1 MLRLIYGKSGSGKSS
16 YCFSEISRL
25 IEEEKN
31 EKNRRKNNEIN
42 NKIYIITP
50 EQFSFTAERKLMDE
64 MEKIGCGAVISAE
77 VLTLS
82 RMAYRVMQ
90 EVGGGLESLSKCGK
104 AMLVYSIL
112 SNNQKNLKFLGKSDE
127 NIDLSMRA
135 ITEFKK
141 HGVSVNDLLNEISSV
156 EDLYLKNKLQDM
168 SLIYKEFED
177 KISETYIEDTDL
189 LTLLAENLDKVDLV
203 KNSIIYIDEFSGFT
217 YQEYQVIKEFLR
229 LAKKVNITI
238 CVDNLDFNTNPDID
252 IYYPNKLTVKKLLNL
267 AKENDI
273 GLDDFIHLEKG
284 FRFKTEELQFLS
296 NNLYSNNSTNYGK
309 SVENLSLF
317 LAKNEYSEVENVA
330 KEIEEL
336 IRKEN
341 MRYRD
346 ISIITKNIENYSSLV
361 RAIFR
366 EYDIPVFIDEK
377 RDLNQNIIVQYVLS
391 ILEVLSKNFS
401 QEAVFSYIKL
411 GFFDYDKEEIF
422 KLENYCNKWG
432 IKQNKW
438 KKDFTYELDNE
449 KTKKEIERLNEIRK
463 EIIEPLLKLQEE
475 IKKDRTV
482 KNITL
487 SLYNFIINQNI
498 EEKISKKILE
508 LEEKDLLDLA
518 KEYKESYEIIIDIFD
533 KMVLIFDDEKI
544 TIDKYQKIFKIGL
557 KNSGLGKIPGT
568 ADQVILGDVDRSR
581 SHKVKVVFILGLND
595 GVFPS
600 SNKDEGFLND
610 SDREILKQDGIELA
624 NGTIDN
630 LYEDKF
636 NIYKAFTTAEEKLYL
651 SYSSSD
657 KDGKSLRPSVL
668 VSQIKKMFP
677 KMKEESDVI
686 NKKYE
691 IVNKK
696 VTYEELIENIAK
708 IRNKEKID
716 EIWYQIYNYY
726 KGQEEWNKKLTSDMQ
741 GLNYTNLPERI
752 KQENIDKLYGNTLKT
767 SISRL
772 EKYRGCPFSYYLQYG
787 LKLKEKET
795 LKVQSFNTGSF
806 MHETIDSFFQVVREE
821 DLDLAQIEEDKILEI
836 VSNIIDE
843 SLNLNKNFIFTATA
857 KYKVLVRRLKRII
870 TKALKYII
878 ITIVN
883 SDFEVSGTE
892 VEFGEKGKYEPIILE
907 LDNGKKIEITGKID
921 RIDTAK
927 NEDGKYLRIIDY
939 KSSAKNIDLNEVYA
953 GLQIQ
958 LLTYTDAICRKE
970 DIMPAG
976 IFYFSLLEQ
985 MANAD
990 KRLNEDEI
998 EEMIRKNFKM
1008 KGLIIADVKI
1018 IKMNDNTLKS
1028 GTSDLVPAGITL
1040 KGEINQRNTNGVK
1053 QEEFKVLQEYI
1064 YKTIKDISKEILS
1077 GNIDLKP
1084 YNKQGKTPCEY
1095 CEYKTI
1101 CGFNPRFDD
1110 NKYNY
1115 IDKKSKDDILRK
1127 MKNET

>member
-16 YCFSEISRL
+16 FCFTEISKL
-25 IEEEKN
+25 IEEGKA
-31 EKNRRKNNEIN
+31 

-64 MEKIGCGAVISAE
+64 MEKMGCGAVISAE

-141 HGVSVNDLLNEISSV
+141 HGVSVDDLLSEISGV

-177 KISETYIEDTDL
+177 KISESYIEDTDL
-189 LTLLAENLDKVDLV
+189 LTLLAKNLDKVDLV

-229 LAKKVNITI
+229 LAKEVNITI
-238 CVDNLDFNTNPDID
+238 CTDNLDFNTNPDID

-273 GLDDFIHLEKG
+273 GTDEFVHLEKG
-284 FRFKTEELQFLS
+284 LRFKTEELQFLS
-296 NNLYSNNSTNYGK
+296 SNLYSNNSTIYGK
-309 SVENLSLF
+309 DVENLSLF

-330 KEIEEL
+330 KKIEEL

-401 QEAVFSYIKL
+401 SEAVFSYIKL
-411 GFFDYDKEEIF
+411 GFFDYEKEEIF

-438 KKDFTYELDNE
+438 KKDFKYELDNE

-475 IKKDRTV
+475 IKKDRNV
-482 KNITL
+482 KNITIA
-487 SLYNFIINQNI
+487 LYNFIINQNI
-498 EEKISKKILE
+498 EEKISKKISK

-518 KEYKESYEIIIDIFD
+518 KEYKESYEIILDIFD

-568 ADQVILGDVDRSR
+568 ADQVILGDIDRSR

-677 KMKEESDVI
+677 EMKEESDVI

-708 IRNKEKID
+708 IKNREKID

-726 KGQEEWNKKLTSDMQ
+726 KEQEEWNKKLTSDMQ

-787 LKLKEKET
+787 LRLKEKET
-795 LKVQSFNTGSF
+795 LKIQSFNTGSF
-806 MHETIDSFFQVVREE
+806 MHETIDSFFKVVREE
-821 DLDLAQIEEDKILEI
+821 DIDLAEIEEDKILEI

-907 LDNGKKIEITGKID
+907 LDSGKKIEITGKID

-1028 GTSDLVPAGITL
+1028 GTSNLVPAGITT

-1053 QEEFKVLQEYI
+1053 QEEFKILQEYI

-1077 GNIDLKP
+1077 GKIDLKP

-1101 CGFNPRFDD
+1101 CGFNTKLNN

-1115 IDKKSKDDILRK
+1115 IDKKTKDDILNK
-1127 MKNET
+1127 MRQNGDGAFFVSNVK

>member
-1 MLRLIYGKSGSGKSS
+1 MSLRLIYGKSGSGKSS
-16 YCFSEISRL
+16 YCFSEISKL
-25 IEEEKN
+25 IEEGKA
-31 EKNRRKNNEIN
+31 

-64 MEKIGCGAVISAE
+64 MEKIGYGAVISAE

-141 HGVSVNDLLNEISSV
+141 HGVSVDDLLSEISGV

-177 KISETYIEDTDL
+177 KISESYIEDTDL

-229 LAKKVNITI
+229 LAKEVNITI
-238 CVDNLDFNTNPDID
+238 CTDNLDFNTNPDID

-273 GLDDFIHLEKG
+273 GLDEFVHLEKG
-284 FRFKTEELQFLS
+284 LRFKTEELQFLS
-296 NNLYSNNSTNYGK
+296 SNLYSNNSTIYGK
-309 SVENLSLF
+309 DVENLSLF

-330 KEIEEL
+330 KKIEEL

-401 QEAVFSYIKL
+401 SEEVFSYIKL
-411 GFFDYDKEEIF
+411 GFFDYEKEEIF

-438 KKDFTYELDNE
+438 KKDFTYELE
-449 KTKKEIERLNEIRK
+449 IESKKKEVERLNEIRK

-475 IKKDRTV
+475 IKKNRTV
-482 KNITL
+482 KNITIA
-487 SLYNFIINQNI
+487 LYNFIINQNI
-498 EEKISKKILE
+498 EEKISKKISE

-581 SHKVKVVFILGLND
+581 SHKVRAVFILGLND

-668 VSQIKKMFP
+668 ISQIKKMFP

-708 IRNKEKID
+708 IKNKEKID

-741 GLNYTNLPERI
+741 GLNYTNLPEKI

-806 MHETIDSFFQVVREE
+806 MHETIDSFFKVVREE
-821 DLDLAQIEEDKILEI
+821 DIDLAEIEEDKILEI

-1028 GTSDLVPAGITL
+1028 GTSNLVPAGITT

-1053 QEEFKVLQEYI
+1053 QEEFKILQEYI

-1077 GNIDLKP
+1077 GKIDLKP

-1101 CGFNPRFDD
+1101 CGFNSKLNN

-1115 IDKKSKDDILRK
+1115 IYKKTKDDILNK
-1127 MKNET
+1127 MRQNGDGSFFVPNVK

>member
-16 YCFSEISRL
+16 FCFSEISKL
-25 IEEEKN
+25 IEEGKA
-31 EKNRRKNNEIN
+31 

-141 HGVSVNDLLNEISSV
+141 HGVSVDDLLSEISGV

-177 KISETYIEDTDL
+177 KISESYIEDTDL
-189 LTLLAENLDKVDLV
+189 LTLLAKNLDKVDLV

-229 LAKKVNITI
+229 LAKEVNITI
-238 CVDNLDFNTNPDID
+238 CTDNLDFNTNPDID

-273 GLDDFIHLEKG
+273 GLDEFVHLEKG
-284 FRFKTEELQFLS
+284 LRFKTEELQFLS
-296 NNLYSNNSTNYGK
+296 SNLYSNNSTIYGK
-309 SVENLSLF
+309 DVENLSLF

-330 KEIEEL
+330 KKIEEL

-401 QEAVFSYIKL
+401 SEAVFSYIKL
-411 GFFDYDKEEIF
+411 GFFDYEKEEIF

-438 KKDFTYELDNE
+438 KKDFTYELE
-449 KTKKEIERLNEIRK
+449 IESKKKEVGRLNEIRK

-475 IKKDRTV
+475 IKKNRTV
-482 KNITL
+482 KNITIA
-487 SLYNFIINQNI
+487 LYNFIINQNI
-498 EEKISKKILE
+498 EEKISKKISE

-544 TIDKYQKIFKIGL
+544 TVDKYQKIFKIGL

-568 ADQVILGDVDRSR
+568 ADQVILGNVDRSR
-581 SHKVKVVFILGLND
+581 SHKVRAVFILGLND

-668 VSQIKKMFP
+668 ISQIKKMFP

-708 IRNKEKID
+708 IKNKEKID

-741 GLNYTNLPERI
+741 GLNYTNLPEKI

-806 MHETIDSFFQVVREE
+806 MHETIDSFFKVVREE
-821 DLDLAQIEEDKILEI
+821 DIDLAEIEEDKILEI

-870 TKALKYII
+870 TKALKYVI

-1018 IKMNDNTLKS
+1018 IKMNDNILKS
-1028 GTSDLVPAGITL
+1028 GTSNLVPAGITT

-1053 QEEFKVLQEYI
+1053 QEEFKILQEYI

-1077 GNIDLKP
+1077 GKIDLKP

-1101 CGFNPRFDD
+1101 CGFNPKLNN

-1115 IDKKSKDDILRK
+1115 IDRKSKDDILNK
-1127 MKNET
+1127 MRQNGDGAFFVSNVK

>member
-1 MLRLIYGKSGSGKSS
+1 MLRLIYGKSGSSKSS
-16 YCFSEISRL
+16 YCFSEISKL
-25 IEEEKN
+25 IEEGKA
-31 EKNRRKNNEIN
+31 

-64 MEKIGCGAVISAE
+64 MEKMGCGAVISAE

-127 NIDLSMRA
+127 NIDLSIRA

-141 HGVSVNDLLNEISSV
+141 HGVSVNDLLSEISGV

-177 KISETYIEDTDL
+177 KISESYIEDTDL
-189 LTLLAENLDKVDLV
+189 LTLLAGNLDKVDLV

-229 LAKKVNITI
+229 LAKEVNITI
-238 CVDNLDFNTNPDID
+238 CTDNLDFNTNPDID

-273 GLDDFIHLEKG
+273 GLDEFVHLEKG
-284 FRFKTEELQFLS
+284 LRFKTEELQFLS
-296 NNLYSNNSTNYGK
+296 SNLYSNNSTIYGK
-309 SVENLSLF
+309 DVENLSLF

-330 KEIEEL
+330 RKIEKL
-336 IRKEN
+336 VRKEN

-366 EYDIPVFIDEK
+366 EYDIPVFIDER

-401 QEAVFSYIKL
+401 SEAVFSYIKL
-411 GFFDYDKEEIF
+411 GFFDYEKEEIF

-438 KKDFTYELDNE
+438 KKDFTYELEIDS
-449 KTKKEIERLNEIRK
+449 KKKEIERLNEIRK

-475 IKKDRTV
+475 IKKNRTV
-482 KNITL
+482 KNITVA
-487 SLYNFIINQNI
+487 LYNFIINKNI
-498 EEKISKKILE
+498 EEKISKKISD

-581 SHKVKVVFILGLND
+581 SHKVKAVFILGLND

-668 VSQIKKMFP
+668 ISQIKKMFP

-708 IRNKEKID
+708 IKNREKID

-741 GLNYTNLPERI
+741 GLNYTNLPEKI

-806 MHETIDSFFQVVREE
+806 MHETIDSFFKVVREE
-821 DLDLAQIEEDKILEI
+821 DIDLAQIEEDKILEI

-907 LDNGKKIEITGKID
+907 LENGKKIEITGKID

-1028 GTSDLVPAGITL
+1028 GTSNLVPAGITT

-1053 QEEFKVLQEYI
+1053 QEEFKILQEYI

-1077 GNIDLKP
+1077 GKIDLKP

-1101 CGFNPRFDD
+1101 CGFNPKLNN

-1115 IDKKSKDDILRK
+1115 IDKKTKDDILNK

>member
-1 MLRLIYGKSGSGKSS
+1 MRLRLIYGKSGSGKSS
-16 YCFSEISRL
+16 FCFSEISKL
-25 IEEEKN
+25 IEKGEA
-31 EKNRRKNNEIN
+31 

-141 HGVSVNDLLNEISSV
+141 HGVSVDDLLSEISGV

-177 KISETYIEDTDL
+177 KISESYIEDTDL
-189 LTLLAENLDKVDLV
+189 LTLLAKNLDKVDLV

-229 LAKKVNITI
+229 LAKEVNITI
-238 CVDNLDFNTNPDID
+238 CTDNLDFNTNPDID

-273 GLDDFIHLEKG
+273 GLDEFVHLEKG
-284 FRFKTEELQFLS
+284 LRFKTEELQFLS
-296 NNLYSNNSTNYGK
+296 SNLYSNNSTIYGK
-309 SVENLSLF
+309 DVENLSLF

-330 KEIEEL
+330 KKIEEL

-377 RDLNQNIIVQYVLS
+377 RDLNQNIIVQNVLS

-401 QEAVFSYIKL
+401 SEAVFSYIKL

-438 KKDFTYELDNE
+438 KKDFKYELDNE

-463 EIIEPLLKLQEE
+463 EIIEPLLKLQEDIRKE
-475 IKKDRTV
+475 KTV

-487 SLYNFIINQNI
+487 ALYNFIINQNI
-498 EEKISKKILE
+498 EEKISKKISE

-581 SHKVKVVFILGLND
+581 SHKVRAVFILGLND

-668 VSQIKKMFP
+668 ISQIKKMFP

-708 IRNKEKID
+708 IKNKEKID

-741 GLNYTNLPERI
+741 GLNYTNLPEKI

-806 MHETIDSFFQVVREE
+806 MHETIDSFFKVVREE
-821 DLDLAQIEEDKILEI
+821 DIDLAEIEEDKILEI

-870 TKALKYII
+870 TKALKYVI

-1028 GTSDLVPAGITL
+1028 GTSNLVPAGITT

-1053 QEEFKVLQEYI
+1053 QEEFKILQEYI

-1077 GNIDLKP
+1077 GKIDLKP

-1101 CGFNPRFDD
+1101 CGFNPKLNN

-1115 IDKKSKDDILRK
+1115 IDKKTKDDILNK

>member
-16 YCFSEISRL
+16 YCFSEISKL
-25 IEEEKN
+25 IEEGKA
-31 EKNRRKNNEIN
+31 

-64 MEKIGCGAVISAE
+64 MEKIGCGAVVSAE

-141 HGVSVNDLLNEISSV
+141 HGVSVDDLLSEISGV

-177 KISETYIEDTDL
+177 KISESYIEDTDL

-229 LAKKVNITI
+229 LAKEVNITI
-238 CVDNLDFNTNPDID
+238 CTDNLDFNTNPDID

-273 GLDDFIHLEKG
+273 GLDEFVHLEKG
-284 FRFKTEELQFLS
+284 LRFKTEELQFLS
-296 NNLYSNNSTNYGK
+296 SNLYSNNSTIYGK
-309 SVENLSLF
+309 DVENLSLF

-330 KEIEEL
+330 KKIEEL

-401 QEAVFSYIKL
+401 TEAVFSYIKL
-411 GFFDYDKEEIF
+411 GFFDYEKEEIF

-438 KKDFTYELDNE
+438 KKDFTYELE
-449 KTKKEIERLNEIRK
+449 IESKKKEVERLNEIRK

-475 IKKDRTV
+475 IKKNRTV
-482 KNITL
+482 KNITIA
-487 SLYNFIINQNI
+487 LYNFIINQNI
-498 EEKISKKILE
+498 EEKISKKISE

-581 SHKVKVVFILGLND
+581 SHKVKAVFILGLND

-668 VSQIKKMFP
+668 ISQIKKMFP

-708 IRNKEKID
+708 IKNREKID

-741 GLNYTNLPERI
+741 GLNYTNLPEKI

-806 MHETIDSFFQVVREE
+806 MHETIDSFFKVVREE
-821 DLDLAQIEEDKILEI
+821 DIDLAQIEEDKILEI

-870 TKALKYII
+870 TKALKYVI

-1028 GTSDLVPAGITL
+1028 GTSNLVPAGITT

-1053 QEEFKVLQEYI
+1053 QEEFKILQEYI

-1077 GNIDLKP
+1077 GKIDLKP
-1084 YNKQGKTPCEY
+1084 YNKQGRTPCEY
-1095 CEYKTI
+1095 CEYKSI
-1101 CGFNPRFDD
+1101 CGFTPRLK
-1110 NKYNY
+1110 NNTYNY
-1115 IDKKSKDDILRK
+1115 IGKKSKDEILMK
-1127 MKNET
+1127 MRNETKGDGQ

>member
-16 YCFSEISRL
+16 FCFSEISKL
-25 IEEEKN
+25 IEKGEV
-31 EKNRRKNNEIN
+31 

-141 HGVSVNDLLNEISSV
+141 HGVSVNDLINEISGV

-189 LTLLAENLDKVDLV
+189 LTLLVENLDKVDLV

-229 LAKKVNITI
+229 LAKEVNITI

-273 GLDDFIHLEKG
+273 GLDDFVHLEKG
-284 FRFKTEELQFLS
+284 LLFKTEELQFLS
-296 NNLYSNNSTNYGK
+296 NNLYSNNSTIYGK
-309 SVENLSLF
+309 DVENLSLF
-317 LAKNEYSEVENVA
+317 LAKNEYSEVENTA
-330 KEIEEL
+330 KEIEKL
-336 IRKEN
+336 VRKEN

-401 QEAVFSYIKL
+401 SEAVFSYIKL

-438 KKDFTYELDNE
+438 KKDFTYELE
-449 KTKKEIERLNEIRK
+449 IESKKKEVERLNEIRK

-475 IKKDRTV
+475 IKKNRIV
-482 KNITL
+482 KNITIA
-487 SLYNFIINQNI
+487 LYNFIINQNI
-498 EEKISKKILE
+498 EEKISKKISE

-518 KEYKESYEIIIDIFD
+518 KEYKESYEIILDIFD

-568 ADQVILGDVDRSR
+568 ADQVILGDIDRSR

-610 SDREILKQDGIELA
+610 NDREILKQDGIELA

-668 VSQIKKMFP
+668 ISQIKKMFP

-787 LKLKEKET
+787 LRLKEKET
-795 LKVQSFNTGSF
+795 LKIQSFNTGSF
-806 MHETIDSFFQVVREE
+806 MHETIDSFFKVVREE
-821 DLDLAQIEEDKILEI
+821 DIDLAEIEEDKILEI

-907 LDNGKKIEITGKID
+907 LDSGKKIEITGKID

-1028 GTSDLVPAGITL
+1028 GTSNLVPAGITT

-1053 QEEFKVLQEYI
+1053 QEEFKILQEYI

-1077 GNIDLKP
+1077 GKIDLKP

-1101 CGFNPRFDD
+1101 CGFNTKLNN

-1115 IDKKSKDDILRK
+1115 IDKKTKDDILNK
-1127 MKNET
+1127 MRQNGDGAFFVSNVK

>member
-16 YCFSEISRL
+16 YCFSEISKL
-25 IEEEKN
+25 IEEGKA
-31 EKNRRKNNEIN
+31 

-141 HGVSVNDLLNEISSV
+141 HGVSVDDLLSEISGV

-177 KISETYIEDTDL
+177 KISESYIEDTDL
-189 LTLLAENLDKVDLV
+189 LTLLAKNLDKVDLV

-229 LAKKVNITI
+229 LAKEVNITI
-238 CVDNLDFNTNPDID
+238 CTDNLDFNTNPDID
-252 IYYPNKLTVKKLLNL
+252 IYYPNKITVKKLLNL

-273 GLDDFIHLEKG
+273 GLDDFVHLEKG
-284 FRFKTEELQFLS
+284 LRFKTEELQFLS
-296 NNLYSNNSTNYGK
+296 SNLYSNNSTIYGK
-309 SVENLSLF
+309 DVENLSLF

-330 KEIEEL
+330 KKIEEL

-401 QEAVFSYIKL
+401 SEAVFSYIKL
-411 GFFDYDKEEIF
+411 GFFDYEKEEIF

-438 KKDFTYELDNE
+438 KKDFTYELE
-449 KTKKEIERLNEIRK
+449 IESKKKEVERLNEIRK

-475 IKKDRTV
+475 IKKNRIV
-482 KNITL
+482 KNITIA
-487 SLYNFIINQNI
+487 LYNFIINQNI
-498 EEKISKKILE
+498 EEKISKKISE

-581 SHKVKVVFILGLND
+581 SHKVRAVFILGLND

-668 VSQIKKMFP
+668 ISQIKKMFP

-708 IRNKEKID
+708 IKNREKVD

-741 GLNYTNLPERI
+741 GLNYTNLPEKI

-787 LKLKEKET
+787 LRLKEKET
-795 LKVQSFNTGSF
+795 LKIQSFNTGSF
-806 MHETIDSFFQVVREE
+806 MHETIDSFFKVVREE
-821 DLDLAQIEEDKILEI
+821 DIDLAQIEEDKILEI

-985 MANAD
+985 MANTD

-1028 GTSDLVPAGITL
+1028 GTSNLVPAGITT

-1053 QEEFKVLQEYI
+1053 QEEFKILQEYI

-1077 GNIDLKP
+1077 GKIDLKP

-1101 CGFNPRFDD
+1101 CGFNPKLNN

-1115 IDKKSKDDILRK
+1115 IDKKTKDDILNK
-1127 MKNET
+1127 MRQNGDGSFFVPNVK

>member
-16 YCFSEISRL
+16 FCFSEISKL
-25 IEEEKN
+25 IEEGKA
-31 EKNRRKNNEIN
+31 

-64 MEKIGCGAVISAE
+64 MEKMGCGAVISAE

-141 HGVSVNDLLNEISSV
+141 HGVSVDDLLSEISGV

-177 KISETYIEDTDL
+177 KISESYIEDTDL
-189 LTLLAENLDKVDLV
+189 LTLLAKNLDKVDLV

-229 LAKKVNITI
+229 LAKEVNITI
-238 CVDNLDFNTNPDID
+238 CTDNLDFNTNPDID

-273 GLDDFIHLEKG
+273 GTDEFVHLEKG
-284 FRFKTEELQFLS
+284 LRFKTEELQFLS
-296 NNLYSNNSTNYGK
+296 SNLYSNNSTIYGK
-309 SVENLSLF
+309 DVENLSLF

-330 KEIEEL
+330 KKIEEL

-401 QEAVFSYIKL
+401 SEAVFSYIKL
-411 GFFDYDKEEIF
+411 GFFDYEKEEIF

-438 KKDFTYELDNE
+438 KKDFKYELDNE

-475 IKKDRTV
+475 IKKDRNV
-482 KNITL
+482 KNITIA
-487 SLYNFIINQNI
+487 LYNFIINQNI
-498 EEKISKKILE
+498 EEKISKKISK

-518 KEYKESYEIIIDIFD
+518 KEYKESYEIILDIFD

-568 ADQVILGDVDRSR
+568 ADQVILGDIDRSR

-677 KMKEESDVI
+677 EMKEESDVI

-708 IRNKEKID
+708 IKNREKID

-726 KGQEEWNKKLTSDMQ
+726 KEQEEWNKKLTSDMQ

-787 LKLKEKET
+787 LRLKEKET
-795 LKVQSFNTGSF
+795 LKIQSFNTGSF
-806 MHETIDSFFQVVREE
+806 MHETIDSFFKVVREE
-821 DLDLAQIEEDKILEI
+821 DIDLAEIEEDKILEI

-907 LDNGKKIEITGKID
+907 LDSGKKIEITGKID

-1028 GTSDLVPAGITL
+1028 GTSNLVPAGITT

-1053 QEEFKVLQEYI
+1053 QEEFKILQEYI

-1077 GNIDLKP
+1077 GKIDLKP

-1101 CGFNPRFDD
+1101 CGFNTKLNN

-1115 IDKKSKDDILRK
+1115 IDKKTKDDILNK
-1127 MKNET
+1127 MRQNGDGAFFVSNVK

>member
-16 YCFSEISRL
+16 YCFSEISKL
-25 IEEEKN
+25 IEEGKA
-31 EKNRRKNNEIN
+31 

-64 MEKIGCGAVISAE
+64 MEKIGYGAVVSAE

-82 RMAYRVMQ
+82 RMAYRVTQ

-141 HGVSVNDLLNEISSV
+141 HGVSVDDLLSEISAV
-156 EDLYLKNKLQDM
+156 KDLYLKNKLQDM

-177 KISETYIEDTDL
+177 KISESYIEDTDL

-203 KNSIIYIDEFSGFT
+203 KNSLIYIDEFSGFT

-229 LAKKVNITI
+229 LAKEVNITI
-238 CVDNLDFNTNPDID
+238 CTDNLDFNTNPDID

-273 GLDDFIHLEKG
+273 GTDEPVHLEKG
-284 FRFKTEELQFLS
+284 LRFKTEELQFLS
-296 NNLYSNNSTNYGK
+296 SNLYSNNSTIYGK
-309 SVENLSLF
+309 DVENLSLF

-330 KEIEEL
+330 KKIEEL

-377 RDLNQNIIVQYVLS
+377 RDLNQNIIVQYALS

-401 QEAVFSYIKL
+401 SEAVFSYIKL
-411 GFFDYDKEEIF
+411 GFFDYEKEEIF

-438 KKDFTYELDNE
+438 KKDFTYELE
-449 KTKKEIERLNEIRK
+449 IESKKKEVERLNEIRK

-475 IKKDRTV
+475 IKKNRTV
-482 KNITL
+482 KNITIA
-487 SLYNFIINQNI
+487 LYNFIINQNI
-498 EEKISKKILE
+498 EEKISKKISE

-581 SHKVKVVFILGLND
+581 SHKVRAVFILGLND

-636 NIYKAFTTAEEKLYL
+636 NIYKAFTTAEEKSYL

-668 VSQIKKMFP
+668 ISQIKKMFP

-708 IRNKEKID
+708 IKNREKID

-726 KGQEEWNKKLTSDMQ
+726 KEQEEWNKKLTSDMQ
-741 GLNYTNLPERI
+741 GLNYTNLPEKI

-806 MHETIDSFFQVVREE
+806 MHETIDSFFKVVREE
-821 DLDLAQIEEDKILEI
+821 DIDLAQIEEDKILEI

-1028 GTSDLVPAGITL
+1028 GTSNLVPAGITA
-1040 KGEINQRNTNGVK
+1040 KGEISPRYTNGVK
-1053 QEEFKVLQEYI
+1053 QEDFKVLQEYI

-1077 GNIDLKP
+1077 GKIDLKP

-1095 CEYKTI
+1095 CEYKAI
-1101 CGFNPRFDD
+1101 CGFNPKLNN

-1115 IDKKSKDDILRK
+1115 IDKKTKDDILNK

>member
-16 YCFSEISRL
+16 YCFSEISKL
-25 IEEEKN
+25 IEEGKA
-31 EKNRRKNNEIN
+31 

-64 MEKIGCGAVISAE
+64 MEKIGCGAVVSAE

-82 RMAYRVMQ
+82 RMAYRVTQ

-141 HGVSVNDLLNEISSV
+141 HGVSVDDLLSEISAV
-156 EDLYLKNKLQDM
+156 KDLYLKNKLQDM

-177 KISETYIEDTDL
+177 KISESYIEDTDL
-189 LTLLAENLDKVDLV
+189 LTLLAGNLDKVDLV

-229 LAKKVNITI
+229 LAKEVNITI
-238 CVDNLDFNTNPDID
+238 CTDNLDFNTNPDID
-252 IYYPNKLTVKKLLNL
+252 IYYPNKITVKKLLNL

-273 GLDDFIHLEKG
+273 GTDEPVHLEKG
-284 FRFKTEELQFLS
+284 LRFKTEELQFLS
-296 NNLYSNNSTNYGK
+296 SNLYSNNSTIYGK
-309 SVENLSLF
+309 DVENLSLF

-330 KEIEEL
+330 KKIEEL

-377 RDLNQNIIVQYVLS
+377 RDLNQNIIVQYALS

-401 QEAVFSYIKL
+401 SEAVFSYIKL
-411 GFFDYDKEEIF
+411 GFFDYEKEEIF

-438 KKDFTYELDNE
+438 KKDFTYELE
-449 KTKKEIERLNEIRK
+449 IESKKKEVERLNEIRK

-475 IKKDRTV
+475 IKKNRTV
-482 KNITL
+482 KNITIA
-487 SLYNFIINQNI
+487 LYNFIINQNI
-498 EEKISKKILE
+498 EEKISKKISE

-581 SHKVKVVFILGLND
+581 SHKVRAVFILGLND

-668 VSQIKKMFP
+668 ISQIKKMFP

-708 IRNKEKID
+708 IKNREKID

-726 KGQEEWNKKLTSDMQ
+726 KEQEEWNKKLTSDMQ
-741 GLNYTNLPERI
+741 GLNYTNLPEKI

-806 MHETIDSFFQVVREE
+806 MHETIDSFFKVVREE
-821 DLDLAQIEEDKILEI
+821 DIDLAQIEEDKILEI

-1028 GTSDLVPAGITL
+1028 GTSNLVPAGITA
-1040 KGEINQRNTNGVK
+1040 KGEISPRYTNGVK
-1053 QEEFKVLQEYI
+1053 QEEFKILQEYI

-1077 GNIDLKP
+1077 GKIDLKP

-1101 CGFNPRFDD
+1101 CGFNPKLNN

-1115 IDKKSKDDILRK
+1115 IDKKTKDDILNK

>member
-1 MLRLIYGKSGSGKSS
+1 MSLRLIYGKSGSGKSS
-16 YCFSEISRL
+16 YCFSEISKL
-25 IEEEKN
+25 IEEGKA
-31 EKNRRKNNEIN
+31 

-64 MEKIGCGAVISAE
+64 MEKIGYGAVISAE

-141 HGVSVNDLLNEISSV
+141 HGVSVDDLLSEISGV

-177 KISETYIEDTDL
+177 KISESYIADTDL

-229 LAKKVNITI
+229 LAKEVNITI
-238 CVDNLDFNTNPDID
+238 CTDNLDFNTNPDID

-273 GLDDFIHLEKG
+273 GLDEFVHLEKG
-284 FRFKTEELQFLS
+284 LRFKTEELQFLS
-296 NNLYSNNSTNYGK
+296 SNLYSNNSTIYGK
-309 SVENLSLF
+309 DVENLSLF

-330 KEIEEL
+330 KKIEEL

-401 QEAVFSYIKL
+401 SEAVFSYIKL
-411 GFFDYDKEEIF
+411 GFFDYEKEEIF

-438 KKDFTYELDNE
+438 KKDFTYELE
-449 KTKKEIERLNEIRK
+449 IESKKKEVGRLNEIRK
-463 EIIEPLLKLQEE
+463 EIIEPLLKLQEDIRKE
-475 IKKDRTV
+475 KTV

-487 SLYNFIINQNI
+487 ALYNFIINQNI
-498 EEKISKKILE
+498 EEKISKKISE

-581 SHKVKVVFILGLND
+581 SHKVRAVFILGLND

-668 VSQIKKMFP
+668 ISQIKKMFP

-708 IRNKEKID
+708 IKNREKID

-741 GLNYTNLPERI
+741 GLNYTNLPEKI

-806 MHETIDSFFQVVREE
+806 MHETIDSFFKVVREE
-821 DLDLAQIEEDKILEI
+821 DIDLAEIEEDKILEI

-870 TKALKYII
+870 TKALKYVI

-1028 GTSDLVPAGITL
+1028 GTSNLVPAGITT

-1053 QEEFKVLQEYI
+1053 QEEFKILQEYI

-1077 GNIDLKP
+1077 GKIDLKP

-1101 CGFNPRFDD
+1101 CGFNPKLNN

-1115 IDKKSKDDILRK
+1115 IDKKTKDDILNK
-1127 MKNET
+1127 MRQNGDGSFFVPNVK

>member
-16 YCFSEISRL
+16 FCFSEISKL
-25 IEEEKN
+25 IEEGKA
-31 EKNRRKNNEIN
+31 

-64 MEKIGCGAVISAE
+64 MEKIGYGAVISAE

-127 NIDLSMRA
+127 NIDLSIRA

-141 HGVSVNDLLNEISSV
+141 HGVSVDDLLSEISGV

-177 KISETYIEDTDL
+177 KISESYIEDTDL
-189 LTLLAENLDKVDLV
+189 LTLLSENLDKVDLV

-229 LAKKVNITI
+229 LAKEVNITI
-238 CVDNLDFNTNPDID
+238 CTDNLDFNTNPDID
-252 IYYPNKLTVKKLLNL
+252 IYYPNKITVKKSLNL

-273 GLDDFIHLEKG
+273 GTDESVHLEKG
-284 FRFKTEELQFLS
+284 LRFKTEELQFLS
-296 NNLYSNNSTNYGK
+296 NNLYSNNSTIYGK
-309 SVENLSLF
+309 DVENLSLF

-330 KEIEEL
+330 KKIEEL

-401 QEAVFSYIKL
+401 SEAVFSYIKL
-411 GFFDYDKEEIF
+411 GFFDYEKEEIF

-438 KKDFTYELDNE
+438 KKDFTYELE
-449 KTKKEIERLNEIRK
+449 IESKKKEVERLNEIRK

-475 IKKDRTV
+475 IKKNRTV
-482 KNITL
+482 KNITIA
-487 SLYNFIINQNI
+487 LYNFIINQNI
-498 EEKISKKILE
+498 EEKISKKISE

-581 SHKVKVVFILGLND
+581 SHKVRAVFILGLND

-624 NGTIDN
+624 NGTIDS

-668 VSQIKKMFP
+668 ISQIKKMFP

-708 IRNKEKID
+708 IKNREKID

-741 GLNYTNLPERI
+741 GLNYTNLPEKI

-795 LKVQSFNTGSF
+795 LKVQSFDTGSF
-806 MHETIDSFFQVVREE
+806 MHETIDSFFKVVREE
-821 DLDLAQIEEDKILEI
+821 DMDLAQIEEDKILEI

-1028 GTSDLVPAGITL
+1028 GTSNLVPAGITT

-1053 QEEFKVLQEYI
+1053 QEEFKILQEYI

-1077 GNIDLKP
+1077 GKIDLKP

-1101 CGFNPRFDD
+1101 CGFNPKLSN

-1115 IDKKSKDDILRK
+1115 IDKKTKDDILNK

>member
-1 MLRLIYGKSGSGKSS
+1 MSLRLIYGKSGSGKSS
-16 YCFSEISRL
+16 YCFSEISKL
-25 IEEEKN
+25 IEEGKA
-31 EKNRRKNNEIN
+31 

-64 MEKIGCGAVISAE
+64 MEKIGYGAVISAE

-141 HGVSVNDLLNEISSV
+141 HGVSVDDLLSEISGV

-177 KISETYIEDTDL
+177 KISESYIADTDL

-229 LAKKVNITI
+229 LAKEVNITI
-238 CVDNLDFNTNPDID
+238 CTDNLDFNTNPDID

-273 GLDDFIHLEKG
+273 GLDEFVHLEKG
-284 FRFKTEELQFLS
+284 LRFKTEELQFLS
-296 NNLYSNNSTNYGK
+296 SNLYSNNSTIYGK
-309 SVENLSLF
+309 DVENLSLF

-330 KEIEEL
+330 KKIEEL

-401 QEAVFSYIKL
+401 SEAVFSYIKL
-411 GFFDYDKEEIF
+411 GFFDYEKEEIF

-438 KKDFTYELDNE
+438 KKDFTYELE
-449 KTKKEIERLNEIRK
+449 IESKKKEVGRLNEIRK

-475 IKKDRTV
+475 IKKNRTV
-482 KNITL
+482 KNITIA
-487 SLYNFIINQNI
+487 LYNFIINQNI
-498 EEKISKKILE
+498 EEKISKKISE

-581 SHKVKVVFILGLND
+581 SHKVRAVFILGLND

-668 VSQIKKMFP
+668 ISQIKKMFP

-708 IRNKEKID
+708 IKNREKID

-741 GLNYTNLPERI
+741 GLNYTNLPEKI

-806 MHETIDSFFQVVREE
+806 MHETIDSFFKVVREE
-821 DLDLAQIEEDKILEI
+821 DIDLAEIEEDKILEI

-870 TKALKYII
+870 TKALKYVI

-1028 GTSDLVPAGITL
+1028 GTSNLVPAGITT

-1053 QEEFKVLQEYI
+1053 QEEFKILQEYI

-1077 GNIDLKP
+1077 GKIDLKP

-1101 CGFNPRFDD
+1101 CGFNPKLNN

-1115 IDKKSKDDILRK
+1115 IDKKTKDDILNK
-1127 MKNET
+1127 MRQNGDGSFFVPNVK

>member
-16 YCFSEISRL
+16 FCFSEISKL
-25 IEEEKN
+25 IEEGKA
-31 EKNRRKNNEIN
+31 

-64 MEKIGCGAVISAE
+64 MEKIGYGAVISAE

-127 NIDLSMRA
+127 NIDLSIRV

-141 HGVSVNDLLNEISSV
+141 HGVSVKDLLSEISGV

-177 KISETYIEDTDL
+177 KISESYIEDTDL

-229 LAKKVNITI
+229 LAKEVNITI
-238 CVDNLDFNTNPDID
+238 CTDNLDFNTNPDID
-252 IYYPNKLTVKKLLNL
+252 IYYPNKITVKKLLNL

-273 GLDDFIHLEKG
+273 VLDESVHLEKG
-284 FRFKTEELQFLS
+284 LRFKTEELQFLS
-296 NNLYSNNSTNYGK
+296 SNLYSNNSTIYGK
-309 SVENLSLF
+309 DVENLSLF

-330 KEIEEL
+330 RKIEEL
-336 IRKEN
+336 VRNEN

-401 QEAVFSYIKL
+401 SEAVFSYIKL

-438 KKDFTYELDNE
+438 KKDFTYELE
-449 KTKKEIERLNEIRK
+449 IESKKKEIERLNEIRK

-475 IKKDRTV
+475 IKKNRTV
-482 KNITL
+482 KNITIA
-487 SLYNFIINQNI
+487 LYNFIINQNI
-498 EEKISKKILE
+498 EEKISKKISE

-544 TIDKYQKIFKIGL
+544 TVDKYQKIFKIGL

-581 SHKVKVVFILGLND
+581 SHKVRAVFILGLND

-668 VSQIKKMFP
+668 ISQIKKMFP

-708 IRNKEKID
+708 IKNKEKID

-741 GLNYTNLPERI
+741 GLNYTNLPEKI

-806 MHETIDSFFQVVREE
+806 MHETIDSFFKVVREE
-821 DLDLAQIEEDKILEI
+821 DIDLAQIEEDKILEI

-1028 GTSDLVPAGITL
+1028 GTSNLVPAGITT

-1053 QEEFKVLQEYI
+1053 QEEFKILQEYI
-1064 YKTIKDISKEILS
+1064 YKTTKDISKEILS
-1077 GNIDLKP
+1077 GKIDLKP

-1101 CGFNPRFDD
+1101 CGFNPKLNN

-1115 IDKKSKDDILRK
+1115 IDKKTKDDILNK

>member
-16 YCFSEISRL
+16 FCFSEISKL
-25 IEEEKN
+25 IEEGKA
-31 EKNRRKNNEIN
+31 

-127 NIDLSMRA
+127 NIDLSIRA

-141 HGVSVNDLLNEISSV
+141 HGVSVDDLLSEISGV

-177 KISETYIEDTDL
+177 KISESYIEDTDL
-189 LTLLAENLDKVDLV
+189 LTLLSENLDKVDLV

-229 LAKKVNITI
+229 LAKEVNITI
-238 CVDNLDFNTNPDID
+238 CTDNLDFNTNPDID
-252 IYYPNKLTVKKLLNL
+252 IYYPNKITVKKSLNL

-273 GLDDFIHLEKG
+273 GTDESVHLEKG
-284 FRFKTEELQFLS
+284 LRFKTEELQFLS
-296 NNLYSNNSTNYGK
+296 NNLYSNNSTIYGK
-309 SVENLSLF
+309 DVENLSLF
-317 LAKNEYSEVENVA
+317 LAKNEYSEVENTA
-330 KEIEEL
+330 KEIEKL
-336 IRKEN
+336 VRKEN

-401 QEAVFSYIKL
+401 SEEVFSYIKL
-411 GFFDYDKEEIF
+411 GFFDYEKEEIF

-438 KKDFTYELDNE
+438 KKDFTYELE
-449 KTKKEIERLNEIRK
+449 IESKKKEVERLNEIRK
-463 EIIEPLLKLQEE
+463 ERIEPLLKLQEE
-475 IKKDRTV
+475 IKKNRTV
-482 KNITL
+482 KNITIA
-487 SLYNFIINQNI
+487 LYNFIINQNI
-498 EEKISKKILE
+498 EEKISKKISE

-581 SHKVKVVFILGLND
+581 SHKVKAVFILGLND

-668 VSQIKKMFP
+668 ISQIKKMFP

-708 IRNKEKID
+708 IKNREKID

-741 GLNYTNLPERI
+741 GLNYTNLPEKI

-806 MHETIDSFFQVVREE
+806 MHETIDSFFKVVREE
-821 DLDLAQIEEDKILEI
+821 DIDLAEIEEDKILEI

-870 TKALKYII
+870 TKALKYVI

-927 NEDGKYLRIIDY
+927 KEDGKYLRIIDY

-1028 GTSDLVPAGITL
+1028 GTSNLVPAGITT

-1053 QEEFKVLQEYI
+1053 QEEFKILQEYI

-1077 GNIDLKP
+1077 GKIDLKP

-1101 CGFNPRFDD
+1101 CGFNPKLNN

-1115 IDKKSKDDILRK
+1115 IDKKTKDDILNK
-1127 MKNET
+1127 MRQNGDGSFLVSNAK

>member
-1 MLRLIYGKSGSGKSS
+1 MSLRLIYGKSGSGKSS
-16 YCFSEISRL
+16 YCFSEISKL
-25 IEEEKN
+25 IEEGKA
-31 EKNRRKNNEIN
+31 

-64 MEKIGCGAVISAE
+64 MEKIGYGAVISAE

-141 HGVSVNDLLNEISSV
+141 HGVSVDDLLSEISGV

-177 KISETYIEDTDL
+177 KISESYIEDTDL

-229 LAKKVNITI
+229 LAKEVNITI
-238 CVDNLDFNTNPDID
+238 CTDNLDFNTNPDID

-273 GLDDFIHLEKG
+273 GTDEPVHLEKG
-284 FRFKTEELQFLS
+284 LRFKTEELQFLS
-296 NNLYSNNSTNYGK
+296 SNLYSNNSTIYGK
-309 SVENLSLF
+309 DVENLSLF

-330 KEIEEL
+330 KKIEEL

-401 QEAVFSYIKL
+401 SEAVFSYIKL
-411 GFFDYDKEEIF
+411 GFFDYEKEEIF

-438 KKDFTYELDNE
+438 KKDFTYELE
-449 KTKKEIERLNEIRK
+449 IESKKKEVERLNEIRK

-475 IKKDRTV
+475 IKKNRTV
-482 KNITL
+482 KNITIA
-487 SLYNFIINQNI
+487 LYNFIINQNI
-498 EEKISKKILE
+498 EEKISKKISE

-533 KMVLIFDDEKI
+533 KMVLIFEDEKI
-544 TIDKYQKIFKIGL
+544 TVDKYQKIFKIGL

-581 SHKVKVVFILGLND
+581 SHKVRAVFILGLND

-668 VSQIKKMFP
+668 ISQIKKMFP

-708 IRNKEKID
+708 IKNKEKID

-741 GLNYTNLPERI
+741 GLNYTNLPEKI

-806 MHETIDSFFQVVREE
+806 MHETIDSFFKVVREE
-821 DLDLAQIEEDKILEI
+821 DIDLAEIEEDKILEI

-870 TKALKYII
+870 TKALKYVI

-1028 GTSDLVPAGITL
+1028 GTSNLVPAGITT

-1053 QEEFKVLQEYI
+1053 QEEFKILQEYI

-1077 GNIDLKP
+1077 GKIDLKP

-1101 CGFNPRFDD
+1101 CGFNPKLNN

-1115 IDKKSKDDILRK
+1115 IDKKTKDDILNK
-1127 MKNET
+1127 MRQNGDGSFFVPNVK

>member
-1 MLRLIYGKSGSGKSS
+1 MSLRLIYGKSGSGKSS
-16 YCFSEISRL
+16 YCFSEISKL
-25 IEEEKN
+25 IEEGKA
-31 EKNRRKNNEIN
+31 

-64 MEKIGCGAVISAE
+64 MEKIGYGAVISAE

-141 HGVSVNDLLNEISSV
+141 HGVSVDDLLSEISGV

-177 KISETYIEDTDL
+177 KISESYIEDTDL

-229 LAKKVNITI
+229 LAKEVNITI
-238 CVDNLDFNTNPDID
+238 CTDNLDFNTNPDID

-273 GLDDFIHLEKG
+273 GLDEFVHLEKG
-284 FRFKTEELQFLS
+284 LRFKTEELQFLS
-296 NNLYSNNSTNYGK
+296 SNLYSNNSTIYGK
-309 SVENLSLF
+309 DVENLSLF

-330 KEIEEL
+330 KKIEEL

-377 RDLNQNIIVQYVLS
+377 RDLNQNIIVQNVLS

-401 QEAVFSYIKL
+401 SEAVFSYIKL

-438 KKDFTYELDNE
+438 KKDFKYELDNE

-463 EIIEPLLKLQEE
+463 EIIEPLLKLQEDIRKE
-475 IKKDRTV
+475 KTV

-487 SLYNFIINQNI
+487 ALYNFIINQNI
-498 EEKISKKILE
+498 EEKISKKISE

-668 VSQIKKMFP
+668 ISQIKKMFP

-708 IRNKEKID
+708 IKNKEKID

-741 GLNYTNLPERI
+741 GLNYTNLPEKI

-806 MHETIDSFFQVVREE
+806 MHETIDSFFKVVREE
-821 DLDLAQIEEDKILEI
+821 DIDLAEIEEDKILEI

-870 TKALKYII
+870 TKALKYVI

-1028 GTSDLVPAGITL
+1028 GTSNLVPAGITT

-1053 QEEFKVLQEYI
+1053 QEEFKILQEYI

-1077 GNIDLKP
+1077 GKIDLKP

-1101 CGFNPRFDD
+1101 CGFNTKLNN

-1115 IDKKSKDDILRK
+1115 IDKKTKDDILNK
-1127 MKNET
+1127 MRQNGDGAFFVSNVK

>member
-16 YCFSEISRL
+16 YCFSEISKL
-25 IEEEKN
+25 IEEGKA
-31 EKNRRKNNEIN
+31 

-127 NIDLSMRA
+127 NIDLSIRA

-141 HGVSVNDLLNEISSV
+141 HGVSVKDLLSEISGV

-177 KISETYIEDTDL
+177 KISESYIEDTDL

-229 LAKKVNITI
+229 LAKEVNITI
-238 CVDNLDFNTNPDID
+238 CTDNLDFNTNPDID
-252 IYYPNKLTVKKLLNL
+252 IYYPNKITVKKLLNL

-273 GLDDFIHLEKG
+273 VLDESVHLEKG
-284 FRFKTEELQFLS
+284 LRFKTEELQFLS
-296 NNLYSNNSTNYGK
+296 SNLYSNNSTKYGK
-309 SVENLSLF
+309 DVENLSLF

-330 KEIEEL
+330 RKIEEL
-336 IRKEN
+336 VRNEN

-401 QEAVFSYIKL
+401 SEAVFSYIKL
-411 GFFDYDKEEIF
+411 GFFDYEKEEIF

-438 KKDFTYELDNE
+438 KKDFTYELE
-449 KTKKEIERLNEIRK
+449 IESKKKEIERLNEIRK

-475 IKKDRTV
+475 IKKNRTV
-482 KNITL
+482 KNVTIA
-487 SLYNFIINQNI
+487 LYKFIINQNI
-498 EEKISKKILE
+498 EEKISKKISE

-581 SHKVKVVFILGLND
+581 SHKVKAVFILGLND

-636 NIYKAFTTAEEKLYL
+636 NIYKAFTTAEERLYL

-668 VSQIKKMFP
+668 ISQIKKMFP

-708 IRNKEKID
+708 IKNKEKID

-741 GLNYTNLPERI
+741 GLNYTNLPEKI

-806 MHETIDSFFQVVREE
+806 MHETIDSFFKVVREE
-821 DLDLAQIEEDKILEI
+821 DINLAEIEEDKILEI

-870 TKALKYII
+870 TKALKYIV

-907 LDNGKKIEITGKID
+907 LENDKKIEITGKID

-1028 GTSDLVPAGITL
+1028 GTSNLIPAGITI

-1053 QEEFKVLQEYI
+1053 QEEFKILQEYI

-1077 GNIDLKP
+1077 GKIDLKP

-1101 CGFNPRFDD
+1101 CGFNPKLNN

-1115 IDKKSKDDILRK
+1115 IDKKTKDDILNK
-1127 MKNET
+1127 MRQNGDGAFFVSNVK

>member
-16 YCFSEISRL
+16 YCFSEISKL
-25 IEEEKN
+25 IEEGKA
-31 EKNRRKNNEIN
+31 

-50 EQFSFTAERKLMDE
+50 EQFSFTSERKLMDE
-64 MEKIGCGAVISAE
+64 MEKIGCDAVISAE

-141 HGVSVNDLLNEISSV
+141 HGVSVDDLLSEISGV

-177 KISETYIEDTDL
+177 KIRESYIEDTDL
-189 LTLLAENLDKVDLV
+189 LTLLAKSLDKVDLV

-229 LAKKVNITI
+229 LAKEVNITI
-238 CVDNLDFNTNPDID
+238 CTDNLDFNTNPDID
-252 IYYPNKLTVKKLLNL
+252 IYYPNKLTVKKSLNL

-273 GLDDFIHLEKG
+273 GTDESVHLEKG
-284 FRFKTEELQFLS
+284 LRFKTEELQFLS
-296 NNLYSNNSTNYGK
+296 NNLYSNNSTIYGK
-309 SVENLSLF
+309 DVENLSLF
-317 LAKNEYSEVENVA
+317 LAKNEYSEVENTA
-330 KEIEEL
+330 KEIEKL
-336 IRKEN
+336 VRKEN

-401 QEAVFSYIKL
+401 SEAVFSYIKL
-411 GFFDYDKEEIF
+411 GFFDYEKEEIF

-438 KKDFTYELDNE
+438 KKDFTYELE
-449 KTKKEIERLNEIRK
+449 IESKKKEVERLNEIRK

-475 IKKDRTV
+475 IKKNRTV
-482 KNITL
+482 KNITIA
-487 SLYNFIINQNI
+487 LYNFIINQNI
-498 EEKISKKILE
+498 EEKISKKISE

-581 SHKVKVVFILGLND
+581 SHKVKAVFILGLND

-668 VSQIKKMFP
+668 ISQIKKMFP

-708 IRNKEKID
+708 IKNREKID

-726 KGQEEWNKKLTSDMQ
+726 KEQEEWNKKLTSDMQ
-741 GLNYTNLPERI
+741 GLNYTNLPEKI

-787 LKLKEKET
+787 LRLKEKET
-795 LKVQSFNTGSF
+795 LKIQSFNTGSF
-806 MHETIDSFFQVVREE
+806 MHETIDSFFKVVREE
-821 DLDLAQIEEDKILEI
+821 DIDLAEIEEDKILEI

-1028 GTSDLVPAGITL
+1028 GTSNLVPAGITT

-1053 QEEFKVLQEYI
+1053 QEEFKILQEYI

-1077 GNIDLKP
+1077 GKIDLKP

-1101 CGFNPRFDD
+1101 CGFNTKLNN

-1115 IDKKSKDDILRK
+1115 IDKKTKDDILNK
-1127 MKNET
+1127 MRQNGDGAFFVSNVK